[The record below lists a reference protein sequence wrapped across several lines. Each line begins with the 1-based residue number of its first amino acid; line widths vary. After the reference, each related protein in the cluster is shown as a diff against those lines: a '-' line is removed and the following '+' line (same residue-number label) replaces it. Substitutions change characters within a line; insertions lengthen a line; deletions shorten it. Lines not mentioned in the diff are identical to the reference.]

1 MSTALHAGGAP
12 RRNQRRRPARR
23 DLASNAGR
31 PGSTSPT
38 AAETAPDPVVVDEAP
53 VESFAELGVPSPVV
67 SALAGL
73 GVTTPFPIQAASLR
87 SSLAGRDVLGR
98 GRTGSGK
105 TVAFAVP
112 TVAILAGSAQRL
124 QPRRPRSLI
133 LVPTRE
139 LAAQVAAV
147 VVPLAKAMG
156 LRVTTVYGGVSQGPQ
171 VAALRPGIDILV
183 ACPGRLEDLIGQG
196 HCQLGAVEVTVLDEA
211 DHLAD
216 LGFLPAVKRLLDQT
230 PAGRQRLLFSA
241 TLDRGVDEVVRRYL
255 NDPVTHSVD
264 SADTIPPMLDHHIFT
279 VTPEHKAAVVR
290 ELASGAE
297 RSLLFTR
304 TKHAARKLARQL
316 TGQGIPAVDL
326 HGNLSQ
332 PQRARNLA
340 AFAKGSARV
349 LVATDIAARG
359 IHVDDIALVVHV
371 DPPTEPKAYLHR
383 SGRTARAGA
392 AGVVVTVMTPGQVG
406 DVKTLVRHAG
416 IRPTTARVAPGDPRM
431 AALTGPLAPLSF
443 VDPSPP
449 VTPRSEAGRGGPSSG
464 AGGAGRRPRGNGSP
478 SPDRR
483 PVAPRR
489 GPGPAPRRRPR

>member
-1 MSTALHAGGAP
+1 MSRSLHPGAP
-12 RRNQRRRPARR
+12 LRNRARRPSVTEPARR
-23 DLASNAGR
+23 TVTVEELPPAS
-31 PGSTSPT
+31 
-38 AAETAPDPVVVDEAP
+38 
-53 VESFAELGVPSPVV
+53 SFAELGVPGPIVT
-67 SALAGL
+67 ALTGL

-112 TVAILAGSAQRL
+112 TVAALAASALRP
-124 QPRRPRSLI
+124 QPRRPSSLI

-147 VVPLAKAMG
+147 VVPLAKALG
-156 LRVTTVYGGVSQGPQ
+156 QRVTTVYGGVSQGPH
-171 VAALRPGIDILV
+171 VAALRSGVDILV
-183 ACPGRLEDLIGQG
+183 ACPGRLEDLIAQG
-196 HCQLGAVEVTVLDEA
+196 HCRLDAVEITVLDEA

-230 PAGRQRLLFSA
+230 PTGGQRLLFSA

-255 NDPVTHSVD
+255 DDPVNHSVD
-264 SADTIPPMLDHHIFT
+264 SVDTTPPKLDHHTFT
-279 VTPEHKAAVVR
+279 VRPEDKAAVVK

-316 TGQGIPAVDL
+316 SGQGIPAVDL

-340 AFAKGSARV
+340 AFSKGSVRV

-392 AGVVVTVMTPGQVG
+392 AGSVVTVVTPGQVG
-406 DVKTLVRHAG
+406 DVKTLVRHVG
-416 IRPTTARVAPGDPRM
+416 IRATTARVSPGDPRM
-431 AALTGPLAPLSF
+431 AALTGPPAPLSF

-449 VTPRSEAGRGGPSSG
+449 VAARCEPRRGAPSSTPD
-464 AGGAGRRPRGNGSP
+464 GAGRRRRGGGSP
-478 SPDRR
+478 SSDRSPGPRSSDRR
-483 PVAPRR
+483 PGASRR
-489 GPGPAPRRRPR
+489 GPGPAPRRRSR